1 MLVEG
6 AAVPLQGA
14 DAAHCSSVMLEGWSL
29 QDAGC
34 RCKVLLEGVAVR
46 LARVFRVGLLV
57 TLQPLQGVA

>member
-1 MLVEG
+1 ML
-6 AAVPLQGA
+6 LQGA
-14 DAAHCSSVMLEGWSL
+14 A
-29 QDAGC
+29 AGC